1 MLLAPIRH
9 ALIAIFLIASWPVFG
24 WAQSQPLAVPPLTGH
39 VMDQTGT
46 LSANDI
52 QALEGQLVALEKSR
66 GSQVVVLMVPTTAPE
81 DIAAYANRVGNQWK
95 IGRRDVGDGVLVVV
109 AKNDRKMRIE
119 VAKSL
124 EGAIP
129 DIQAAR
135 IIDGAMKPR
144 FRADD
149 YAGGLSA
156 AIEQMSLLIH
166 GEKLPAPQSQ
176 PRKSGKSWADQLDF
190 LLPLLFFGFPIG
202 IAIARAVFGR
212 VLGSLIIGGIAGTA
226 AYVITTSLLIAGVA
240 GFVGL
245 IFTLL
250 SNLSRGGGGPYIS
263 TGGGGWSRGSGSDS
277 ATNAAV
283 QFRAEG
289 QADEALCLEGNTG
302 RRGSNNTHSCSTP
315 QPAAGPTRAH
325 RAAATM

>member
-129 DIQAAR
+129 DIAAAR

-144 FRADD
+144 FQQGDF
-149 YAGGLSA
+149 AGGLGA
-156 AIEQMSLLIH
+156 AITQIGARIT
-166 GEKLPAPQSQ
+166 GEALPAPAETPS
-176 PRKSGKSWADQLDF
+176 PAAGGSIHGLFDWTDF
-190 LLPLLFFGFPIG
+190 AIFLFFGVMVAGPL
-202 IAIARAVFGR
+202 ARSL
-212 VLGSLIIGGIAGTA
+212 LGSCAGRPGGGRR
-226 AYVITTSLLIAGVA
+226 
-240 GFVGL
+240 
-245 IFTLL
+245 
-250 SNLSRGGGGPYIS
+250 RGGPG
-263 TGGGGWSRGSGSDS
+263 
-277 ATNAAV
+277 V
-283 QFRAEG
+283 CVH
-289 QADEALCLEGNTG
+289 L
-302 RRGSNNTHSCSTP
+302 
-315 QPAAGPTRAH
+315 QPAAVGGRGRD
-325 RAAATM
+325 RAALHLAFWR